1 MANFSIDKTKDKISD
16 VKRNLDTKKGE
27 LEQLETKKNSLLDA
41 ASDIQASNI
50 DEETQRT
57 VMELINESLE
67 ETSEKGAEL
76 SNEMSADFESIE
88 SMKQEAQESME
99 SNQQERASLEQKK
112 SLLDKMGLGGK
123 LEESISE
130 LDSNRQELTD
140 LTSSLAETEK
150 ELSAVSSKLDML

>member
-57 VMELINESLE
+57 VMGLINESLE

-88 SMKQEAQESME
+88 SMKQETQESME

-112 SLLDKMGLGGK
+112 ALLDKMGLGGK

-130 LDSNRQELTD
+130 LDSNKQKLTD

>member
-112 SLLDKMGLGGK
+112 ALLDKMGLGGK
-123 LEESISE
+123 LEESICE
-130 LDSNRQELTD
+130 LDSNRHELTD
-140 LTSSLAETEK
+140 LTLSLAETEK